1 MVKAQKIKEDEMQ
14 SMHWHHMRGWRPG
27 FGFPIGLII
36 IGLYF
41 IAKEYG
47 FIPKDTMI
55 WPWILLAIGLG
66 MIINRLIRWQRYS

>member
-1 MVKAQKIKEDEMQ
+1 MVKAQKIKEDG
-14 SMHWHHMRGWRPG
+14 MHWQHMRYWRPG
-27 FGFPIGLII
+27 FGFPIGLIM

-66 MIINRLIRWQRYS
+66 MVINRLIHWRRCA